1 MNHPTLFRT
10 TRLLLTVAVSGIAF
24 LGPVPEAQAAG
35 ATVAIVENDPDN
47 AASWGYEPA
56 DITVAAGTTV
66 TWDWRGRDKHSA
78 TSDDGAFDSG
88 VKQGAGQKWSFTF
101 ANPGQYPYSCTP
113 HPFMVGTV
121 NVT

>member
-24 LGPVPEAQAAG
+24 LGPVPEAQAA
-35 ATVAIVENDPDN
+35 TVVGIVENDPDN

-56 DITVAAGTTV
+56 DITVPAGTV
-66 TWDWRGRDKHSA
+66 VVWEWRGRDKHSA
-78 TSDDGAFDSG
+78 TADNGAFDSG
-88 VKQGAGQKWSFTF
+88 VKQGVGQKWEFKF
-101 ANPGQYPYSCTP
+101 ATPGQYPYSCTP

-121 NVT
+121 TVT